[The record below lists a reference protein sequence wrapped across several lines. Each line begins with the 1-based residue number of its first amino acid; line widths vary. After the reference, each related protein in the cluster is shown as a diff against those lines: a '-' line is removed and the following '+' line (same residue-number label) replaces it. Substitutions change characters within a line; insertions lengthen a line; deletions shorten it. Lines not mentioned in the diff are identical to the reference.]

1 MLGTGILPTT
11 SHLERSV
18 LGSFLDLGADLSI
31 GGSLGQPETQH
42 EPVLLLFFYILG
54 PDPGGFP

>member
-54 PDPGGFP
+54 PDP